1 MPKKIEFELY
11 FHGQPT
17 RVEAPCL
24 VGFDIIN
31 KESKIFGIIFV
42 KKTIM
47 ELESLYM
54 AIGQSI
60 CLPLSIFMD
69 GELRE
74 SKLVEFYEDVS
85 RVVFIFKSEND
96 SKDKNE
102 VKGIDLN
109 NFYPDEKLNE
119 KLGFQ
124 ENINSP
130 LIVLNRSN
138 NLYYLSLNSLNESS
152 GQNDF
157 WQDFILI
164 RGNLDVLV
172 EDKTGEKL
180 FDALSSYAGF
190 RFKQQENILE
200 KIPEKDFETILD
212 VLNSNS
218 NKIVNTENEK

>member
-24 VGFDIIN
+24 VGFDIID

-60 CLPLSIFMD
+60 CLPLSIFVD

-138 NLYYLSLNSLNESS
+138 NLYYLSFNSLNESS
-152 GQNDF
+152 GQNNF

-200 KIPEKDFETILD
+200 KIPD

-218 NKIVNTENEK
+218 NKVNTENEK

>member
-24 VGFDIIN
+24 VGFDIID

-60 CLPLSIFMD
+60 CLPLSIFMN

-152 GQNDF
+152 GQNNF

-190 RFKQQENILE
+190 RFKQQENIIE

-218 NKIVNTENEK
+218 NKVANTENEK

>member
-1 MPKKIEFELY
+1 MPQKIEFELY

-24 VGFDIIN
+24 LGFDIID

-218 NKIVNTENEK
+218 NKTNTENEK

>member
-1 MPKKIEFELY
+1 MPQKIEFELY

-24 VGFDIIN
+24 VGFDIID

-60 CLPLSIFMD
+60 CLPLSIFVD

-138 NLYYLSLNSLNESS
+138 NLYYLSFNSLNESS
-152 GQNDF
+152 GQNNF

-164 RGNLDVLV
+164 RGNLDVLA

-180 FDALSSYAGF
+180 FDALSSYVGF

-218 NKIVNTENEK
+218 NKVNTENEK

>member
-218 NKIVNTENEK
+218 NKTNTENEK

>member
-24 VGFDIIN
+24 VGFDIID

-60 CLPLSIFMD
+60 CLPLSVFMD

-152 GQNDF
+152 GQNNF

-190 RFKQQENILE
+190 RFKQQENIIE

-212 VLNSNS
+212 VLNSS
-218 NKIVNTENEK
+218 PNKVNMENEK

>member
-164 RGNLDVLV
+164 RGNLDVLT

-190 RFKQQENILE
+190 RFKQERNILE

-218 NKIVNTENEK
+218 NKSNMENEK

>member
-24 VGFDIIN
+24 VGFDIID

-85 RVVFIFKSEND
+85 RVVFVFKSEND

-190 RFKQQENILE
+190 RFKQQENIIE

-212 VLNSNS
+212 VLNSNL
-218 NKIVNTENEK
+218 NKVNMENEK

>member
-1 MPKKIEFELY
+1 MPQKIEFELY
-11 FHGQPT
+11 FHRQPT

-24 VGFDIIN
+24 VGFDIID

-60 CLPLSIFMD
+60 CLPLSIFVD

-102 VKGIDLN
+102 VKEIDLN

-152 GQNDF
+152 GQNNF

-190 RFKQQENILE
+190 RFKQQENIIE

-212 VLNSNS
+212 VLNYSP
-218 NKIVNTENEK
+218 NKVNMENEK

>member
-24 VGFDIIN
+24 VGFDIID

-60 CLPLSIFMD
+60 CLPLSIFVD

-138 NLYYLSLNSLNESS
+138 NLYYLSFNSLNESS
-152 GQNDF
+152 GQNNF

-218 NKIVNTENEK
+218 NKVNTENEN

>member
-17 RVEAPCL
+17 RIEAPCL
-24 VGFDIIN
+24 LGFDIID

-54 AIGQSI
+54 AIGKSI

-152 GQNDF
+152 GQNNF

-218 NKIVNTENEK
+218 NKVNTENEK

>member
-1 MPKKIEFELY
+1 MPQKIEFELY

-24 VGFDIIN
+24 LGFDIID

-60 CLPLSIFMD
+60 YLPLSIFMD

-102 VKGIDLN
+102 VKEIDLN

-190 RFKQQENILE
+190 RFKQQEDILE

-218 NKIVNTENEK
+218 NKSNMENEK

>member
-24 VGFDIIN
+24 VGFDIID

-138 NLYYLSLNSLNESS
+138 NLYYLSMNSLNESS

-164 RGNLDVLV
+164 QGNLDVLV

-218 NKIVNTENEK
+218 NK

>member
-1 MPKKIEFELY
+1 MPQKIEFELY
-11 FHGQPT
+11 FHGQST

-24 VGFDIIN
+24 LGFDIID

-47 ELESLYM
+47 ELEYLYM

-96 SKDKNE
+96 SKDKDE
-102 VKGIDLN
+102 IKEIDLN

-218 NKIVNTENEK
+218 NKSNMENEK

>member
-1 MPKKIEFELY
+1 MPQKIEFELY

-24 VGFDIIN
+24 VGFDIID

-60 CLPLSIFMD
+60 CLPLSIFVD

-218 NKIVNTENEK
+218 NKTNTENEK

>member
-1 MPKKIEFELY
+1 MPQKIEFELY

-24 VGFDIIN
+24 VGFDIID

-60 CLPLSIFMD
+60 CLPLSIFVD

-109 NFYPDEKLNE
+109 NFYPDKKLNE

-138 NLYYLSLNSLNESS
+138 NLYYLSFNSLNESS
-152 GQNDF
+152 GQNNF

-218 NKIVNTENEK
+218 NKVNTENEK

>member
-1 MPKKIEFELY
+1 MSQKVEFELY

-24 VGFDIIN
+24 VGFDIID
-31 KESKIFGIIFV
+31 KESKLFGIIFV

-60 CLPLSIFMD
+60 CLPLSIFVD

-85 RVVFIFKSEND
+85 RVVFIFKSDND
-96 SKDKNE
+96 EKAKKE

-164 RGNLDVLV
+164 RGNLDVLL

-218 NKIVNTENEK
+218 NKTNTENEK

>member
-1 MPKKIEFELY
+1 MPQKIEFELY

-17 RVEAPCL
+17 RIEAPCL
-24 VGFDIIN
+24 LGFDIID

-180 FDALSSYAGF
+180 FDALSNYAGF

-218 NKIVNTENEK
+218 NKSNMENEK

>member
-1 MPKKIEFELY
+1 
-11 FHGQPT
+11 
-17 RVEAPCL
+17 
-24 VGFDIIN
+24 
-31 KESKIFGIIFV
+31 
-42 KKTIM
+42 M

-138 NLYYLSLNSLNESS
+138 NLYYLSFNSLNESS
-152 GQNDF
+152 GQNNF

-218 NKIVNTENEK
+218 NKVNTENEK

>member
-1 MPKKIEFELY
+1 MPQKIEFELY

-24 VGFDIIN
+24 VGFDIID

-85 RVVFIFKSEND
+85 RVVFVFKSEND
-96 SKDKNE
+96 SKDKNG

-138 NLYYLSLNSLNESS
+138 NLYYLSFNSLNESS
-152 GQNDF
+152 GQNNF

-218 NKIVNTENEK
+218 NKVNTENEK

>member
-1 MPKKIEFELY
+1 MPQKIEFELY

-24 VGFDIIN
+24 LGFDIID

-54 AIGQSI
+54 SIGQSI

-190 RFKQQENILE
+190 RFKQQENIIE

-212 VLNSNS
+212 VLNSNL
-218 NKIVNTENEK
+218 NKVNMENEK

>member
-24 VGFDIIN
+24 VGFDIID

-138 NLYYLSLNSLNESS
+138 NLYYLSMNSLNESS

-164 RGNLDVLV
+164 QGNLDVLV

-218 NKIVNTENEK
+218 NKSNMENEK

>member
-24 VGFDIIN
+24 VGFDIID

-60 CLPLSIFMD
+60 CLPLSIFVD

-102 VKGIDLN
+102 VKEIDLN

-152 GQNDF
+152 GQNNF

-190 RFKQQENILE
+190 RFKQQENIIE

-212 VLNSNS
+212 VLNYSP
-218 NKIVNTENEK
+218 NKVNMENEK

>member
-218 NKIVNTENEK
+218 NKVNTENEK

>member
-24 VGFDIIN
+24 VGFDIID

-60 CLPLSIFMD
+60 CLPLSVFID

-152 GQNDF
+152 GQNNF

-218 NKIVNTENEK
+218 NKTNTENEK

>member
-1 MPKKIEFELY
+1 MPQKIEFELY

-24 VGFDIIN
+24 LGFDIID

-109 NFYPDEKLNE
+109 NFYPDKKLNE

-138 NLYYLSLNSLNESS
+138 NLYYLLLNSLNESS

-218 NKIVNTENEK
+218 NKTNTENEK

>member
-24 VGFDIIN
+24 VGFDIID

-60 CLPLSIFMD
+60 CLPLSIFVD

-102 VKGIDLN
+102 VKEIDLN
-109 NFYPDEKLNE
+109 NFYPNEKLNE

-152 GQNDF
+152 GQNNF

-190 RFKQQENILE
+190 RFKEQENIIE

-212 VLNSNS
+212 VLNYSP
-218 NKIVNTENEK
+218 NKVNMENEK

>member
-24 VGFDIIN
+24 VGFDIID

-47 ELESLYM
+47 ELESSYM
-54 AIGQSI
+54 AIGQTI
-60 CLPLSIFMD
+60 CLPLSIFVD

-152 GQNDF
+152 GQNNF

-218 NKIVNTENEK
+218 NKVNTENEK

>member
-180 FDALSSYAGF
+180 FDSLSSYAGF

-218 NKIVNTENEK
+218 NKTNTENEK

>member
-1 MPKKIEFELY
+1 MPQKIEFELY

-24 VGFDIIN
+24 VGFDIID

-60 CLPLSIFMD
+60 CLPLSIFVD

-102 VKGIDLN
+102 VKEIDLN

-152 GQNDF
+152 GQNNF

-218 NKIVNTENEK
+218 NKVNTENEK

>member
-24 VGFDIIN
+24 VGFDIID

-96 SKDKNE
+96 SKNKNE

-130 LIVLNRSN
+130 LIVINRSN

-152 GQNDF
+152 GQNNF

-190 RFKQQENILE
+190 RFKQQENIIE

-212 VLNSNS
+212 VLNSNP
-218 NKIVNTENEK
+218 NKVNMENEK

>member
-1 MPKKIEFELY
+1 MPQKIEFELY

-24 VGFDIIN
+24 LGFDIID

-60 CLPLSIFMD
+60 CLPLSIFMN

-85 RVVFIFKSEND
+85 RVVFVFKSESD
-96 SKDKNE
+96 SKDKDE
-102 VKGIDLN
+102 IKEIDLN

-218 NKIVNTENEK
+218 NKSNMENEK

>member
-1 MPKKIEFELY
+1 MPQKIEFELY

-24 VGFDIIN
+24 VGFDIID
-31 KESKIFGIIFV
+31 KESKIFGIIFG

-60 CLPLSIFMD
+60 CLPLSIFVD

-102 VKGIDLN
+102 VKEIDLN

-152 GQNDF
+152 GQNNF

-190 RFKQQENILE
+190 RFKQQENIIE

-212 VLNSNS
+212 VLNYSP
-218 NKIVNTENEK
+218 NKVNMENEK

>member
-24 VGFDIIN
+24 VGFDIID

-96 SKDKNE
+96 SKNKNE

-124 ENINSP
+124 ENINSQ

-218 NKIVNTENEK
+218 NKSNMENEK

>member
-17 RVEAPCL
+17 RVEASCL
-24 VGFDIIN
+24 VGFDIID

-60 CLPLSIFMD
+60 CLPLSIFVD

-138 NLYYLSLNSLNESS
+138 NLYYLSFNSLNESS
-152 GQNDF
+152 GQNNF

-218 NKIVNTENEK
+218 NKVNTENEK

>member
-1 MPKKIEFELY
+1 MSQKVEFELY

-24 VGFDIIN
+24 VGFDIID
-31 KESKIFGIIFV
+31 KESKLFGIIFV

-152 GQNDF
+152 GQNNF

-190 RFKQQENILE
+190 RFKQQENILK

-218 NKIVNTENEK
+218 NKVNTENEK

>member
-1 MPKKIEFELY
+1 MSQKVEFELY

-24 VGFDIIN
+24 VGFDIID
-31 KESKIFGIIFV
+31 KESKLFGIIFV

-60 CLPLSIFMD
+60 CLPLSIFVD

-85 RVVFIFKSEND
+85 RVVFILKYYNDENA
-96 SKDKNE
+96 KKE

-109 NFYPDEKLNE
+109 NFYPYEKLNE

-218 NKIVNTENEK
+218 NKTNTENEK